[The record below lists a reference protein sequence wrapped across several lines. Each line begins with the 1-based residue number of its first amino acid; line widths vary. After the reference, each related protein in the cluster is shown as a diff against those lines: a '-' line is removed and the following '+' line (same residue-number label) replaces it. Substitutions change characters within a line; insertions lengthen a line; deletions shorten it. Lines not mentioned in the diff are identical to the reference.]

1 MVASSKIDYSLLEL
15 FKTELEQY
23 TRVLDSGIVDLEQEQ
38 TPKKIE
44 PLMRAAHSIKGA
56 ARIVGLDI
64 AVTLAHSMED
74 LFTAAQKG
82 KLAISP
88 EVADLLLE
96 GNDIYTKLLD
106 CEIEQIP
113 DSLMQLSSRIDELS
127 KLMDNALNNN
137 SPKLNGHS
145 KPIPKKE
152 NIQPQVP
159 ARKKPEKV
167 PLNVDESLFELF
179 LNEVS
184 SLSNEFKNF
193 IENYSDDK
201 LNQMMRV
208 AHSIYGATR
217 IIGFEMAIKF
227 SKSLEDYLNA
237 AINKEFSVNQNILSF
252 LSDCNKIF
260 LELKAENPSDLVDYW
275 LSKFELIEEYT
286 EKLLKIPS
294 DDLEIVEETK
304 IESAEIEEISNFP
317 KDETKADTPT
327 AKLNV
332 QPVLEEELI
341 SRQVDKIEERFVR
354 VLSDNL
360 NKLLGFAGEALVQAR
375 SIKPF
380 SKELQQ
386 IKQEILELNSNKESV
401 FLALQNIDIDD
412 EIKLDFQAATYTMNN
427 ILDMLVNHIDNFES
441 FSMRMESVAERLYQ
455 EAVNTRMKPFSEGL
469 HGFPRLVRD
478 ISKKLNKDVEL
489 EIKGEYTRVDRDILE
504 KLEAPLNHLIRNAID
519 HGIESPDER
528 VKSGKTP
535 KGKIILEA
543 RHSSGMLLIM
553 LKDNGK
559 GISPEYLR
567 KKIVEKGFTTVE
579 MAANMSKAELFEF
592 LFLPGFSTAAS
603 VTEIS
608 GRGVGLDVVFSM
620 VHQVGGTVRCESEPG
635 ISTSFILQLPLTLSI
650 LRSVL
655 IEIDKEPYALP
666 MSRVEQIIKIKNS
679 DIFTVEEKDYCIVNN
694 ENIGIIDSYQ
704 VFGFNQLVRKNED
717 HILII
722 ISDRLNKFGLIVD
735 RLIAQ
740 PDLVV
745 MPLDKRLG
753 RIPVISAGAVLEN
766 GTPAL
771 IIDVDDLV
779 RTIDMILSKGD
790 LLKIEIDKTEKNIKR
805 KKVLIVDDS
814 LTVREVEKKL
824 LENKKYLV
832 VTAVDGIDGWNKL
845 HIEPFDLIISDVDM
859 PRMNG
864 IDLVKRIKSDSK
876 LKDIPVMIV
885 SYKDRAEDKIKGL
898 NAGANYYLTKSSF
911 HDDSLI
917 SAVVDLIGTAE

>member
-23 TRVLDSGIVDLEQEQ
+23 TRVLDSGIVSLEKEQ

-82 KLAISP
+82 KLVISS

-96 GNDIYTKLLD
+96 GNDIYTKLLN

-113 DSLMQLSSRIDELS
+113 DSLQKCSSRIEELS
-127 KLMDNALNNN
+127 KLMDIALKNYT
-137 SPKLNGHS
+137 PKLNGNSQAVQS
-145 KPIPKKE
+145 KKNIVPKSYTKE
-152 NIQPQVP
+152 RPQ
-159 ARKKPEKV
+159 KV
-167 PLNVDESLFELF
+167 TLNVDDSLFELF
-179 LNEVS
+179 LNEIS
-184 SLSNEFKNF
+184 SLSAELKLL
-193 IENYSDDK
+193 IDNYSQNK
-201 LNQMMRV
+201 LNSMTLA

-227 SKSLEDYLNA
+227 SKSLEEFLNSA
-237 AINKEFSVNQNILSF
+237 LNNDFTINQKHLNLLNNCNNIF
-252 LSDCNKIF
+252 I
-260 LELKAENPSDLVDYW
+260 ELKAEKPADLVDYW
-275 LSKFELIEEYT
+275 LEKFDLIDEYT
-286 EKLLKIPS
+286 EHLI
-294 DDLEIVEETK
+294 
-304 IESAEIEEISNFP
+304 NFP
-317 KDETKADTPT
+317 NENEDIISEVETIE
-327 AKLNV
+327 NV
-332 QPVLEEELI
+332 SSISIIDSQNDKSTVKPLSEVELEVHQAEK
-341 SRQVDKIEERFVR
+341 VEERFVR

-380 SKELQQ
+380 SKDLQL

-401 FLALQNIDIDD
+401 FVALQDVEIDD
-412 EIKLDFQAATYTMNN
+412 EIKIEFYSATYTMNK
-427 ILDMLVNHIDNFES
+427 ILDLLVKHIDNFEN
-441 FSMRMESVAERLYQ
+441 FSMRMESVTERLYQ

-469 HGFPRLVRD
+469 YGFPRLVRD
-478 ISKKLNKDVEL
+478 LSKKLNKEVEL
-489 EIKGEYTRVDRDILE
+489 ELKGEYTRVDRDILE
-504 KLEAPLNHLIRNAID
+504 KLEAPLNHLIRNSID
-519 HGIESPDER
+519 HGIEIPAER
-528 VKSGKTP
+528 AKIGKNP
-535 KGKIILEA
+535 KGKITLEA
-543 RHSSGMLLIM
+543 RHSSGLLLIT
-553 LKDNGK
+553 LKDDGK
-559 GISPEYLR
+559 GISTEYLR
-567 KKIVEKGFTTVE
+567 NKIVEKEFTTSE
-579 MAANMSKAELFEF
+579 MAINLSKTELFEF
-592 LFLPGFSTAAS
+592 LFLPGFSTANS

-620 VHQVGGTVRCESEPG
+620 VHQVGGTVRCESEQG
-635 ISTSFILQLPLTLSI
+635 FSTSFILQLPLTLSI

-655 IEIDKEPYALP
+655 VEINKEPYALP
-666 MSRVEQIIKIKNS
+666 MARVEQIIKIKNL

-694 ENIGIIDSYQ
+694 ENIGIVDSYQ
-704 VFGFNQLVRKNED
+704 IFGFHQLIRKND
-717 HILII
+717 NHILII

-735 RLIAQ
+735 KLISQ

-745 MPLDKRLG
+745 MPLDNRLG

-790 LLKIEIDKTEKNIKR
+790 LQKLELDITEKNIKR

-824 LENKKYLV
+824 LENRKYLV
-832 VTAVDGIDGWNKL
+832 TTAVDGIDGWNKL
-845 HIEPFDLIISDVDM
+845 HADTFDLIISDVDM

-876 LKDIPVMIV
+876 LKEIPVMIV

>member
-1 MVASSKIDYSLLEL
+1 MVTSSKVDYTLLDL
-15 FKTELEQY
+15 FKTELEQN
-23 TRVLDSGIVDLEQEQ
+23 TRVLDSGIVELEREQ

-82 KLAISP
+82 KLVISSD
-88 EVADLLLE
+88 VADLLLE
-96 GNDIYTKLLD
+96 GNDIYTKLLS
-106 CEIEQIP
+106 CEIDRIP
-113 DSLMQLSSRIDELS
+113 ETLESFSDRIAVLSNLM
-127 KLMDNALNNN
+127 NTALRNG

-145 KPIPKKE
+145 APKS
-152 NIQPQVP
+152 PQNQV
-159 ARKKPEKV
+159 KQIEKKSLIKPEKV
-167 PLNVDESLFELF
+167 KLNIDESLFELF
-179 LNEVS
+179 LSEVS
-184 SLSNEFKNF
+184 SLSQEMKNF
-193 IENYSDDK
+193 IENFDDDK
-201 LNQMMRV
+201 IKQMMRV
-208 AHSIYGATR
+208 AHSLYGAGR
-217 IIGFEMAIKF
+217 IIGFEMAVKF
-227 SKSLEDYLNA
+227 SKVYEDYFNF
-237 AINKEFSVNQNILSF
+237 AIQGEFKIDKQQLDLIKK
-252 LSDCNKIF
+252 CNNIF
-260 LELKAENPSDLVDYW
+260 LNLKVENPDELVDYW
-275 LSKFELIEEYT
+275 IENFENI
-286 EKLLKIPS
+286 
-294 DDLEIVEETK
+294 DDLTNKLINR
-304 IESAEIEEISNFP
+304 EIEKTAVEIETIDSSPASEVLVEIKKAKEEP
-317 KDETKADTPT
+317 KPEVST
-327 AKLNV
+327 V

-341 SRQVDKIEERFVR
+341 TRNIERVEERFVR

-380 SKELQQ
+380 SKDLQQ
-386 IKQEILELNSNKESV
+386 IKQELLELNSNKESV
-401 FLALQNIDIDD
+401 FLALQDFEIDD
-412 EIKLDFQAATYTMNN
+412 EIKIDFYSATYTLNK
-427 ILDMLVNHIDNFES
+427 ILDLLVSHIDNFES

-455 EAVNTRMKPFSEGL
+455 EALNTRMKPFSEGL

-489 EIKGEYTRVDRDILE
+489 EIRGEYTRVDRDILE

-519 HGIESPDER
+519 HGIESTEDR
-528 VKSGKTP
+528 IAKNKST

-543 RHSSGMLLIM
+543 RHSSGMLLIT
-553 LKDNGK
+553 LKDDGK

-567 KKIVEKGFTTVE
+567 KKIVEKGFTIPE
-579 MAANMSKAELFEF
+579 MAEKMSKTELYEF
-592 LFLPGFSTAAS
+592 LFLPGFTTAKE

-608 GRGVGLDVVFSM
+608 GRGVGLDVVFNM

-635 ISTSFILQLPLTLSI
+635 LSTSFILQLPLTLSI
-650 LRSVL
+650 LRAVL
-655 IEIDKEPYALP
+655 IEINKEPFAIP
-666 MSRVEQIIKIKNS
+666 MSRVEQIIKINDS
-679 DIFTVEEKDYCIVNN
+679 DIFSVEEKDYCIVNN
-694 ENIGIIDSYQ
+694 ENIGIVDSYQ
-704 VFGFNQLVRKNED
+704 LFNMKHIIRKND
-717 HILII
+717 NHILIV

-735 RLIAQ
+735 KLLAQ

-779 RTIDMILSKGD
+779 RTIDTILSKGD
-790 LLKIEIDKTEKNIKR
+790 LQKIELEKSHKNIER

-824 LENKKYLV
+824 LENKKYAV
-832 VTAVDGIDGWNKL
+832 TTAVDGIDGWNKL
-845 HIEPFDLIISDVDM
+845 HADTFDLVISDVDM

-876 LKDIPVMIV
+876 LKEIPVMIV
-885 SYKDRAEDKIKGL
+885 SYKDRAEDKIRGM

-911 HDDSLI
+911 HDDTLI